1 MYENDDA
8 VMYVFPLKWE
18 QFTDSVAVT
27 VLESL
32 TFIYGFWRRWWD
44 TDL

>member
-8 VMYVFPLKWE
+8 MMLCFSSQME

-27 VLESL
+27 VLENL
-32 TFIYGFWRRWWD
+32 TFIYGFWRRRWD